1 MKKQVFLAVSLVL
14 ALGFS
19 SCSNKMGELAPD
31 LFKVTPNPL
40 EVKGGNIDATVEGTF
55 PEKYFNKNAVVTVT
69 PRIKIQRHGNEGC
82 SQDVPR

>member
-31 LFKVTPNPL
+31 LFKVTPTRL
-40 EVKGGNIDATVEGTF
+40 EVKGGNDATVEGTF
-55 PEKYFNKNAVVTVT
+55 PEKVFQQERRSDRDPPY
-69 PRIKIQRHGNEGC
+69 
-82 SQDVPR
+82 